1 MKFIR
6 VITALLVM
14 ALVAPASAKYLTT
27 KHVFTDAPGQAA
39 DTLIMLVPEGQQP
52 VLEGWADNSKAQL
65 KAAAATAEF
74 TGKAKHVVE
83 VLAPINLSASR
94 VWLVGV
100 GEDGAMTRAE
110 AELLGASLA
119 AKISTSKGIEQLQVA
134 SQLVA
139 DADTNTALVAALA
152 HGIDLRNYRFDRYKS
167 KPEPRPSQSFS
178 WQVVDSA
185 AATAAYQQTT
195 AIAEG
200 VFVARDITNLPGGDG
215 YPKAIAELAK
225 AAVKGSGVK
234 VTILNPAQVKAAG
247 MGSLYGVSQGSQHK
261 AHLLVL
267 HYKGSDDQPIALV
280 GKGNTFDTGGYNLK
294 TTGSSILRMQTD
306 KAGGAAVIGSLL
318 ALARQQAKVN
328 VVGVVPLSHN
338 LISGEAILPGDVLKA
353 GDGTTIEVTST
364 DAEGRLIL
372 ADGIWYAR
380 DKFKPRAIAD
390 IATLTG
396 SKVGALGS
404 EYSAIFSAHS
414 DLIDTMT
421 AAGKTTGEIVW
432 QLPLGPYNNPIRSHL
447 ADIKNTGSPG
457 AQAGALFLQHFAK
470 DTPWIH
476 IDMAGSA
483 FSESASGLA
492 PAGGNGYGVRLLT
505 EWVQLYSAT
514 AEK

>member
-6 VITALLVM
+6 VISALLAF
-14 ALVAPASAKYLTT
+14 ALVAPVSASYLNT
-27 KHVFTDAPGQAA
+27 KQVFGDVHQRNS
-39 DTLIMLVPEGQQP
+39 DTLIVLVPEDQAP
-52 VLEGWADNSKAQL
+52 VVESWPKNSQDHIKG
-65 KAAAATAEF
+65 AAAVAEF
-74 TGKAKHVVE
+74 TGKAKQVVE
-83 VLAPINLSASR
+83 VLAPTNFANSR

-100 GEDGAMTRAE
+100 GKDGAMSRVD
-110 AELLGASLA
+110 AELLGATLA
-119 AKISTSKGIEQLQVA
+119 AKMAGTKSIERVQIETR
-134 SQLVA
+134 LVT
-139 DADTNTALVAALA
+139 DAATNVALVASLA
-152 HGIDLRNYRFDRYKS
+152 HGMDLRNYRFDRYKS
-167 KPEPRPSQSFS
+167 QPEARPSQSIY
-178 WQVVDSA
+178 WQVTNPRAV
-185 AATAAYQQTT
+185 TEAYGATT

-215 YPKAIAELAK
+215 YPKAIAEFAAAAGK
-225 AAVKGSGVK
+225 AAGVK
-234 VTILNPAQVKAAG
+234 VTILTPEQVKAAG

-261 AHLLVL
+261 AHLLVM
-267 HYKGSDDQPIALV
+267 HYEGSNDRPIALV

-294 TTGSSILRMQTD
+294 TSGGSILRMQTD
-306 KAGGAAVIGSLL
+306 KAGGAAVVGAVL
-318 ALARQQAKVN
+318 ALARQKAEVN

-353 GDGTTIEVTST
+353 GDGTTIEVAST

-380 DKFKPRAIAD
+380 DKFNPRAIAD

-404 EYSAIFSAHS
+404 EYSAVFTAH
-414 DLIDTMT
+414 DAVLETIT
-421 AAGKTTGEIVW
+421 AAGKATGEIVW

-470 DTPWIH
+470 DTPWVH

-492 PAGGNGYGVRLLT
+492 PAGANGYGVRLLT
-505 EWVQLYSAT
+505 EWVKLYSAT
-514 AEK
+514 AE

>member
-27 KHVFTDAPGQAA
+27 KHVFTDAPGQVA
-39 DTLIMLVPEGQQP
+39 DTLIVLVPEGQQP
-52 VLEGWADNSKAQL
+52 VLEGWADNSQAQL

-215 YPKAIAELAK
+215 YPKAIAE
-225 AAVKGSGVK
+225 
-234 VTILNPAQVKAAG
+234 
-247 MGSLYGVSQGSQHK
+247 
-261 AHLLVL
+261 
-267 HYKGSDDQPIALV
+267 
-280 GKGNTFDTGGYNLK
+280 
-294 TTGSSILRMQTD
+294 
-306 KAGGAAVIGSLL
+306 
-318 ALARQQAKVN
+318 
-328 VVGVVPLSHN
+328 
-338 LISGEAILPGDVLKA
+338 
-353 GDGTTIEVTST
+353 
-364 DAEGRLIL
+364 
-372 ADGIWYAR
+372 
-380 DKFKPRAIAD
+380 
-390 IATLTG
+390 
-396 SKVGALGS
+396 
-404 EYSAIFSAHS
+404 
-414 DLIDTMT
+414 
-421 AAGKTTGEIVW
+421 
-432 QLPLGPYNNPIRSHL
+432 
-447 ADIKNTGSPG
+447 
-457 AQAGALFLQHFAK
+457 
-470 DTPWIH
+470 
-476 IDMAGSA
+476 
-483 FSESASGLA
+483 
-492 PAGGNGYGVRLLT
+492 
-505 EWVQLYSAT
+505 
-514 AEK
+514 

>member
-1 MKFIR
+1 MTFIR
-6 VITALLVM
+6 AISALLVL
-14 ALVAPASAKYLTT
+14 ALAAPVSANYLNT
-27 KHVFTDAPGQAA
+27 KHVFADIHQRNS
-39 DTLIMLVPEGQQP
+39 DTLIVLVPEGQEP
-52 VLEGWADNSKAQL
+52 VVERWPNDSKSQI
-65 KAAAATAEF
+65 KGAARTAEF
-74 TGKAKHVVE
+74 TGKAKQVVE
-83 VLAPINLSASR
+83 VLAPINLPNSR

-100 GEDGAMTRAE
+100 GENGAMSRAD
-110 AELLGASLA
+110 AELLGATLA
-119 AKISTSKGIEQLQVA
+119 AKMASSKGIERVQIETR
-134 SQLVA
+134 LVT
-139 DADTNTALVAALA
+139 DAATNSALAAALA
-152 HGIDLRNYRFDRYKS
+152 HGMDLRNYRFDQYKS
-167 KPEPRPSQSFS
+167 KPEARPSQSFY
-178 WQVVDSA
+178 WQVLQPNE
-185 AATAAYQQTT
+185 ATDAYQQSL

-215 YPKAIAELAK
+215 YPKAIAELAAN
-225 AAVKGSGVK
+225 AAKTAGIK
-234 VTILNPAQVKAAG
+234 VTILTPEQVKAAG

-267 HYKGSDDQPIALV
+267 HYEGSDDQPVALV

-306 KAGGAAVIGSLL
+306 KAGGAAVIGAVL
-318 ALARQQAKVN
+318 ALARQQAEVN

-353 GDGTTIEVTST
+353 GDGTTIEVGST

-380 DKFKPRAIAD
+380 ENFKPRAIAD

-404 EYSAIFSAHS
+404 EYSAIFSEHA
-414 DLIDTMT
+414 DLIDSMT

-483 FSESASGLA
+483 FSESGGGLA
-492 PAGGNGYGVRLLT
+492 PAGANGYGVRLLT
-505 EWVQLYSAT
+505 EWVKLYSAEA
-514 AEK
+514 AE